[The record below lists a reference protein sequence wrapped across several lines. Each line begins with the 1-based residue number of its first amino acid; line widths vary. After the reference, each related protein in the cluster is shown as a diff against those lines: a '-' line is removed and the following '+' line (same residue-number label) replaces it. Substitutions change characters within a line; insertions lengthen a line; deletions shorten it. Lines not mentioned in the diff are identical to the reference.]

1 MLKQEVTRAN
11 KKISETKQKT
21 ADMQELQI
29 KNDETVIRKIEQQ
42 QMNEEKKKQE
52 LE

>member
-1 MLKQEVTRAN
+1 
-11 KKISETKQKT
+11 
-21 ADMQELQI
+21 MQELQI